1 MKEFDWAG
9 ITRNEIIQIFIES
22 SVKFKMQHIPVLEFH
37 KSVTTNLKR
46 HIPIRTKKN
55 FIPNKLDAGQ
65 VAISGFYHPEY
76 DEENKIPIELVFFY
90 HGIFDQL
97 KLSQKRIANIGALMA
112 DTILHE
118 IIHMSQHRKKD
129 FLPCPS
135 YVSCARNGKIKEQQQ
150 YLGKFDEIDAYA
162 FNIVDELAD
171 RFGPD
176 RPKILA
182 YINSN
187 QQDRRQKVNSW
198 LLYIRAFEYNHT
210 HPVIRRLKKRIVK
223 YLDRMH
229 TGRPYDVN
237 PWLTPP
243 K

>member
-1 MKEFDWAG
+1 MKEFDWTR

-22 SVKFKMQHIPVLEFH
+22 LVEFKNVPVLEFH
-37 KSVTTNLKR
+37 KQIAINLKR
-46 HIPIRTKKN
+46 YIPIRVRKK
-55 FIPNKLDAGQ
+55 FIPNDLNAGQ
-65 VAISGFYHPEY
+65 VAISGFYHPDY
-76 DEENKIPIELVFFY
+76 DEVGGVPIEVIFFY
-90 HGIFDQL
+90 HEINDYI
-97 KLSQKRIANIGALMA
+97 KLTHNRIVSIGSLLA

-129 FLPCPS
+129 FLQSPS
-135 YVSCARNGKIKEQQQ
+135 YRSCARRLKIREVQQ

-171 RFGPD
+171 RFGTD
-176 RPKILA
+176 RSKIIT

-187 QQDRRQKVNSW
+187 QRNRKQKTNSW
-198 LLYIRAFEYNHT
+198 LIYIRAFEHDHD
-210 HPVIRRLKKRIVK
+210 HPVIRRLKKRVVK
-223 YLDRMH
+223 YLDRIH

-237 PWLTPP
+237 PWLTSP

>member
-1 MKEFDWAG
+1 MKEFDWTG

-22 SVKFKMQHIPVLEFH
+22 SVKLKYIPVLEFH
-37 KSVTTNLKR
+37 KTVTTNLKR
-46 HIPIRTKKN
+46 HIPVRVRKK
-55 FIPNKLDAGQ
+55 FVPTELEVGQ
-65 VAISGFYHPEY
+65 VAISGFYHPDY
-76 DEENKIPIELVFFY
+76 DEEGNMPIEVIFFY
-90 HGIFDQL
+90 HSIFDQL
-97 KLSQKRIANIGALMA
+97 KLSQKRIVSIGALMA

-129 FLPCPS
+129 FLPCPLYNS
-135 YVSCARNGKIKEQQQ
+135 RARRSKIKEAQQ

-171 RFGPD
+171 RFGTD
-176 RPKILA
+176 RSKIIA
-182 YINSN
+182 YINSD
-187 QQDRRQKVNSW
+187 QRYRRQKLNSW
-198 LLYIRAFEYNHT
+198 LLYIRAFEHDHN
-210 HPVIRRLKKRIVK
+210 HPVIRRLKKRVVK

-237 PWLTPP
+237 PWLTSP